1 MSAKKRGLGRGLDA
15 LLSSSKPTPSASKE
29 QDTSNVTEAV
39 KNAAGP
45 NNSELQK
52 LPIEFLHSGKYQPR
66 KDMSEE
72 ALEELASSIRSQGI
86 IQPIVVRPI
95 AQNSFE
101 IIAGERRWRA
111 AQIAK
116 LETVPCIIKDV
127 PDEAAV
133 AIALIENIQREDL
146 NAMEE
151 AVALNRLLNE
161 FELTHQQVAD
171 AVGKSRTTVTNLLR
185 LNNLNSDVKILLEH
199 GDIEMGH
206 ARCLLALEGEA
217 QSDAARLAVAKA
229 LTVRET
235 EKLVRS
241 ILEPVPAKEIA
252 EKDPDVKQLE
262 QQLAENL
269 GAKVEINYNK
279 KGKGKL
285 VISYTNLDELDGI
298 LNRINQDK
306 ASTQVAKLAGL
317 SIISPVFTP

>member
-15 LLSSSKPTPSASKE
+15 LLSSSKPAPSADN
-29 QDTSNVTEAV
+29 QQQNAV
-39 KNAAGP
+39 KTEPVSDAVAEQNKG
-45 NNSELQK
+45 ELQK
-52 LPIEFLHSGKYQPR
+52 LAIEFLQSGKYQPR

-72 ALEELASSIRSQGI
+72 ALEELASSIRAQGI

-95 AQNSFE
+95 GANKYE

-111 AQIAK
+111 AQLAK
-116 LETVPCIIKDV
+116 LDSVPCIIKDV

-151 AVALNRLLNE
+151 AIALNRLLNE
-161 FELTHQQVAD
+161 FELTHQQVAE

-185 LNNLNSDVKILLEH
+185 LNNLNEDVKILLEH

-241 ILEPVPAKEIA
+241 ILEPAPQKEA
-252 EKDPDVKQLE
+252 LEKDPDVKQLE
-262 QQLAENL
+262 QKLAENL

-285 VISYTNLDELDGI
+285 VISYTSFDELDGI
-298 LNRINQDK
+298 LSRIN
-306 ASTQVAKLAGL
+306 
-317 SIISPVFTP
+317 

>member
-29 QDTSNVTEAV
+29 QDTQNVTEVVQSTVSATD
-39 KNAAGP
+39 NP
-45 NNSELQK
+45 LQT

-95 AQNSFE
+95 AHNSYE

-116 LETVPCIIKDV
+116 LDAVPCIIKDV

-217 QSDAARLAVAKA
+217 QSDAARTAVAKA

-235 EKLVRS
+235 EKLVRA
-241 ILEPVPAKEIA
+241 ILEPAPAKQEHQ
-252 EKDPDVKQLE
+252 KDPDVKQLE

-298 LNRINQDK
+298 LNRINHDN
-306 ASTQVAKLAGL
+306 THH
-317 SIISPVFTP
+317 